1 MTTSLSPWIASG
13 SIQPDLSA
21 SRAKGALLE
30 LTGLIVKA
38 APELDPNVLL
48 EAFERRE
55 LLQSTAV
62 LEGVAFP
69 QAELQGL
76 TEPII
81 AIARSTGGV
90 EFNSLDGHDTH
101 LFVALV
107 TPAGEPQ
114 EALQLLA
121 RLTRLF
127 QNQKK
132 LKQHLLEATEAERL
146 LEIFTTAEAQL

>member
-1 MTTSLSPWIASG
+1 MLTSLSPWIALE
-13 SIQPDLSA
+13 SIQPELRA
-21 SRAKGALLE
+21 ARAKGALLE
-30 LTGLIVKA
+30 ITGLVVKA
-38 APELDPNVLL
+38 APELDPNTLL
-48 EAFERRE
+48 DAFERRE

-69 QAELQGL
+69 QASLSGLQN
-76 TEPII
+76 PMI
-81 AIARSTGGV
+81 ALARSVGGV
-90 EFNSLDGHDTH
+90 AFNSIDGEDTH

-107 TPAGEPQ
+107 TPEGDPQ
-114 EALQLLA
+114 AALQLLA

-146 LEIFTTAEAQL
+146 LEIFVAAERCL

>member
-1 MTTSLSPWIASG
+1 MTALSPWVVID

-30 LTGLIVKA
+30 LTGLVVKA
-38 APELDPNVLL
+38 SPELDPNVLL

-69 QAELQGL
+69 QASLPQL
-76 TEPII
+76 PAPII
-81 AIARSTGGV
+81 AIARSVGGV
-90 EFNSLDGHDTH
+90 SFNSLDGEDTH

-107 TPAGEPQ
+107 TSEEAPQ
-114 EALQLLA
+114 ASLQLLA

-132 LKQHLLEATEAERL
+132 LKQHLLEATEADRI
-146 LEIFTTAEAQL
+146 LEIFTSAEACL

>member
-1 MTTSLSPWIASG
+1 MTTALSPWIAVD
-13 SIQPDLSA
+13 SIQPELSA

-30 LTGLIVKA
+30 LTGLVVKA
-38 APELDPNVLL
+38 SSELDPNVLL
-48 EAFERRE
+48 DAFERRE

-69 QAELQGL
+69 QASLPNL
-76 TEPII
+76 NSPII
-81 AIARSTGGV
+81 AIARSVGGV
-90 EFNSLDGHDTH
+90 AFNSLDGEDTH

-107 TPAGEPQ
+107 TPEGDPQ
-114 EALQLLA
+114 ASLQLLA

-132 LKQHLLEATEAERL
+132 LKQHLLEATEAERI
-146 LEIFTTAEAQL
+146 LEIFTTAEGCL